1 MSTVNLKSFVNQYE
15 FPFTIPSS
23 KAKITFKP
31 ITTGQMKNLLVYEEE
46 SITTIEKVLDD
57 ILIGCVVTN
66 GFDLDALTL
75 QDRFN
80 LLIEV
85 RKKSKGSTYNFQT
98 KCSKCNIVGP
108 KGIELDKLVDKPF
121 VKPTETIV
129 KISDTMSIEL
139 DYITRKHQRE
149 ASEIVEV
156 MKGLNDKQMLAEIA
170 SYTYALA
177 ITKFIT
183 PDNEFTQADV
193 ELQNIVEMLNCIDE
207 ASYARINQWFVDND
221 YGIIFKADYMC
232 SSCGHKEV
240 IDIPVAYFF
249 S

>member
-1 MSTVNLKSFVNQYE
+1 MSNVNLKSYVNQYE

-23 KAKITFKP
+23 GVKIAFKP

-57 ILIGCVVTN
+57 IIIGCVVTN
-66 GFDLDALTL
+66 GFDLDILTL

-80 LLIEV
+80 LLIEI
-85 RKKSKGSTYNFQT
+85 RKKSKGNTYNFQT
-98 KCSKCNIVGP
+98 KCSECNVVGP
-108 KGIELDKLVDKPF
+108 KGIELDKLEDKPF
-121 VKPTETIV
+121 VKPTDTAIV
-129 KISDTMSIEL
+129 VSDAMTIEL
-139 DYITRKHQRE
+139 DFITRRHQRE
-149 ASEIVEV
+149 ASELVEK
-156 MKGLNDKQMLAEIA
+156 MKDLNDRQMLAEIA

-183 PDNEFTQADV
+183 PDNEFTQDDV
-193 ELQNIVEMLNCIDE
+193 EVQDVVEMMNCIDE
-207 ASYARINQWFVDND
+207 VSYARINQWFVDND

-232 SSCGHKEV
+232 SSCGHKET